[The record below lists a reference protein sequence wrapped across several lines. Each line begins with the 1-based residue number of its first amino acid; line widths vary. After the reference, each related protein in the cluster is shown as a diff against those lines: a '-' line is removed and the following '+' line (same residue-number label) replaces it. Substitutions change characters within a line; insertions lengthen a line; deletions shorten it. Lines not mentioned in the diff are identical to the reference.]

1 MPNIEPGSRMY
12 GLFKSGQRRALAI
25 ASEDRP
31 DGLEFIQQKQRE
43 LGGEIGYCAWD
54 RSTGGLV
61 RVDEAMFPWTYAK
74 EISKDGPTHEL
85 KTWPEPFQAVW
96 EGRKT
101 HEVRVNDRP
110 GGFTTEDL
118 LILREFVPPESPF
131 KIGVLTP
138 MEAFTEPP
146 KEGTYTGRTLFAVP
160 TYITPGGRFG
170 LPENMV
176 VMSIR
181 VIAKNQNWKP

>member
-1 MPNIEPGSRMY
+1 MSDIEPGSRMLACFAP
-12 GLFKSGQRRALAI
+12 GNPRALAI
-25 ASEDRP
+25 GSEDKP
-31 DGLEFIQQKQRE
+31 ESVAFVKSKAAE
-43 LGGEIGYCAWD
+43 LNAEIGYCAWD
-54 RSTGGLV
+54 RSVGLLV
-61 RVDEAMFPWTYAK
+61 RVDEAMFPYTDPK
-74 EISKDGPTHEL
+74 KISKDGPVHEL
-85 KTWPEPFQAVW
+85 KTWPDPFQAVW

-101 HEVRVNDRP
+101 HEVRVNDR
-110 GGFTTEDL
+110 GFTTEDL

-131 KIGVLTP
+131 QIGKLASFDDITS
-138 MEAFTEPP
+138 PP